1 MRRATRTQRSAFLI
15 GGIAISAACG
25 PREDVRVAVD
35 ARLVVPRTVLEKA
48 DKLELRVLEGGTA
61 SCDPAK
67 GTIAD
72 DTTATEIARQELTD
86 SGCASGI
93 RFCGNLSIAKS
104 DATRVFGA
112 EAKDANGKT
121 VAIGCASATIDQD
134 NVPLSITML
143 RYLEPAKCGDGKLQ
157 PTEQCEPAGGAVCDD
172 ECHSKEILLSTGATG
187 NKTDTGGPGD
197 KADPSFLWAQG
208 SGNAGRFLAFFTD
221 KKTGTSNN
229 TDVGLR
235 AMGDALS
242 PLSSPPA
249 LAGGSIFLSSG
260 ATFPPDAAPFR
271 QSVPQAASLGGRTW
285 VVFQDDNSPGAF
297 GLDIHLRS
305 LDDTLQAAAG
315 DALVINGS
323 TGEAGIQSSAAIA
336 AGKTSLFIAWEDVA
350 AGKVSGR
357 TLTPPSTL
365 GSQIDVS
372 TGNANSQPSVAQTG
386 DEFVIVWKSGTG
398 IRFRKVNQAGVP
410 QGADAAVSD
419 GGAGFDRPRVASLAD
434 GRFAVAWIAD
444 GRVFVQRFDSKG
456 AKIGGDQSQPIDDG
470 GDAGGQTGVAIAST
484 PSVGGSYVVAWI
496 DGATNHARARFL
508 GGSSG
513 FLFNNVD
520 GQSTSFQ
527 ASRSD
532 GRTRA
537 NAAVA
542 VGGSAPFVAIGWEDK
557 GSAPNAG
564 IVARRFPLPTE

>member
-1 MRRATRTQRSAFLI
+1 MRRCAFLI
-15 GGIAISAACG
+15 GGFAIAAACG
-25 PREDVRVAVD
+25 PREDVRVAID
-35 ARLVVPRTVLEKA
+35 TRLVAPRTVLEKA

-61 SCDPAK
+61 TCDPLKATITDETSAK
-67 GTIAD
+67 
-72 DTTATEIARQELTD
+72 EIARQDLGD

-93 RFCGNLSIAKS
+93 KFCGNLSIEKS
-104 DATRVFGA
+104 DAIRIFSAV
-112 EAKDANGKT
+112 AKDSAGAT
-121 VAIGCASATIDQD
+121 VAIGCSPGKVDQD
-134 NVPLSITML
+134 NVPISIAML

-157 PTEQCEPAGGAVCDD
+157 PTEQCEDAAGAVCDD
-172 ECHSKEILLSTGATG
+172 ECHSKEILLSTGSSG

-197 KADPSFLWAQG
+197 KADPFFLWAPG
-208 SGNAGRFLAFFTD
+208 SGGAGRFLAFFTD

-235 AMGDALS
+235 AMGDALA
-242 PLSSPPA
+242 PLTTPPA

-260 ATFPPDAAPFR
+260 GSFPPDSAPFR
-271 QSVPQAASLGGRTW
+271 QSVPQAASLGGKTW

-297 GLDIHLRS
+297 GLDIHLRG
-305 LDDTLQAAAG
+305 LDDTLQAPSG
-315 DALVINGS
+315 EALVVNGT
-323 TGEAGIQSSAAIA
+323 TGEAGIQSNASIA
-336 AGKTSLFIAWEDVA
+336 AGKTALFIAWEDVG
-350 AGKVSGR
+350 AGKIAGR

-410 QGADAAVSD
+410 QGADAAVSE
-419 GGAGFDRPRVASLAD
+419 GGSGFDRPRVASLSD

-444 GRVFVQRFDSKG
+444 GKVFVQRFDSKG
-456 AKIGGDQSQPIDDG
+456 AKSGAAETMDESGSNPS
-470 GDAGGQTGVAIAST
+470 GVAIAGT
-484 PSVGGSYVVAWI
+484 PAAGGSYVVAWI
-496 DGATNHARARFL
+496 DGGSSHARARYL
-508 GGSSG
+508 GGTTG

-527 ASRSD
+527 ASVSD

-537 NAAVA
+537 NASVA

-557 GSAPNAG
+557 GAAPNAG

>member
-1 MRRATRTQRSAFLI
+1 MRIERSAFLI
-15 GGIAISAACG
+15 SGFAVAAACG

-35 ARLVVPRTVLEKA
+35 TRLVAPRTVLEKA

-61 SCDPAK
+61 ACDPAK

-72 DTTATEIARQELTD
+72 ETSAKEIARQELAD

-93 RFCGNLSIAKS
+93 RFCGNLSIEKS
-104 DATRVFGA
+104 DALRLFGA
-112 EAKDANGKT
+112 EAKDASGAT
-121 VAIGCASATIDQD
+121 VAIGCASATVDQD

-143 RYLEPAKCGDGKLQ
+143 RYLEPASCGDGKLQ
-157 PTEQCEPAGGAVCDD
+157 PTEQCEPAGGAVCDA
-172 ECHSKEILLSTGATG
+172 ECHSKEILLSTGASG

-197 KADPSFLWAQG
+197 KADPFFFWAPG

-221 KKTGTSNN
+221 RKTGTSNN

-235 AMGDALS
+235 AMGDALA
-242 PLSSPPA
+242 PLTSPPA

-260 ATFPPDAAPFR
+260 AGFPPDAAPFR
-271 QSVPQAASLGGRTW
+271 QSLPQAAVLAGRTW

-305 LDDTLQAAAG
+305 LDDTLQAASG
-315 DALVINGS
+315 DALVVNGT

-336 AGKTSLFIAWEDVA
+336 AGKTSLFIAWADVA
-350 AGKVSGR
+350 AGKVVGR
-357 TLTPPSTL
+357 TLTPPSGL
-365 GSQIDVS
+365 GSQIDIS
-372 TGNANSQPSVAQTG
+372 TGNANAEPSVAQTG
-386 DEFVIVWKSGTG
+386 DEFVVVWKSGTG
-398 IRFRKVNQAGVP
+398 IRFRKVNAAGVP
-410 QGADAAVSD
+410 QGADAAVSE
-419 GGAGFDRPRVASLAD
+419 GGSGFDRPRVASLSD

-444 GRVFVQRFDSKG
+444 GRVFVQRFDAKG
-456 AKIGGDQSQPIDDG
+456 ARIGVAETTSDADG
-470 GDAGGQTGVAIAST
+470 GETGVAIAST
-484 PSVGGSYVVAWI
+484 PAAGGSYVVAWI
-496 DGATNHARARFL
+496 DGGSSHARARFL

-527 ASRSD
+527 ASSTE

-537 NAAVA
+537 NATVA